1 MPDGNGYIDEKLP
14 YTKTGNLPN
23 TLTLKK
29 KVPIMLTINS
39 TNSLFK
45 QNGIVNGQR
54 GYIED
59 LQFEIKKDQEKLKV
73 IWVIFPNKDTG
84 KLLRESMKKK
94 GIRNTRNHHKGNKN
108 PVSSSFVFL
117 YDLI

>member
-1 MPDGNGYIDEKLP
+1 
-14 YTKTGNLPN
+14 
-23 TLTLKK
+23 
-29 KVPIMLTINS
+29 MLTINS

-73 IWVIFPNKDTG
+73 IWVIFSWQGYWEVTTG
-84 KLLRESMKKK
+84 KHEKEGDKKYK
-94 GIRNTRNHHKGNKN
+94 WISCTDYRSKENFSNTRNQHKGNKN